1 MMLRIAGWVILAM
14 MVGATGQGADS
25 AAAVCPPPA
34 AEIEIALDSGPWM
47 GLGGHDQFAK
57 MQAPTGTLEQAI
69 DQCVTLDM
77 FANYTPGAGVA
88 VILDGELIYE
98 RGYGIKRLGY
108 PGNVDADTVFR
119 IGSVTKQMTGAA
131 LMQQVESGAVELR
144 TPVTEYIPEFAV
156 AGPWSADS
164 IEVWHLLTHTS
175 GFPDRIIESGPV
187 GVDALSQWATEQ
199 GDVPLHAP
207 PGSFFNYSNPNF
219 SLVALVTERA
229 SGVPY
234 REYIEDQV
242 WRPAGMTSTTFD
254 ASQVV
259 AAGNYTHGHG
269 RGITEPISP
278 LDYDSWWAGPAGF
291 AFSTAGDL
299 AHWALLLTDGGG
311 AVLAPETAAA
321 MQGSYVRSYWGAT
334 QYYGFGIFTE
344 DYRGLDLRHHGGNI
358 AGWGTMLIWA
368 PERRF
373 AVAVLA
379 NTSAALSNAA
389 DCIVEA
395 VLQPTGGFP
404 DYLTDPGTWGG
415 YPGVYDFLDVFGA
428 AFEAEVTLLGQN
440 LAVDFSGTSSIIA
453 AGPSP
458 LIQLYT
464 NNFAADTNGD
474 NYLDTILTFEGGS
487 DTHGSRWL
495 VNRMAVGERYSPRPR
510 NGPDR
515 IR

>member
-1 MMLRIAGWVILAM
+1 MMLRIAGWVSLVM
-14 MVGATGQGADS
+14 MVGATGQATDS

-47 GLGGHDQFAK
+47 WPGGHEQFNK

-77 FANYTPGAGVA
+77 AANYTPGAGVA

-98 RGYGIKRLGY
+98 HGYGVKRRGY
-108 PGNVDADTVFR
+108 PGDVDADTVFR
-119 IGSVTKQMTGAA
+119 IGSVTKQMTAA
-131 LMQQVESGAVELR
+131 AVMQQVELGAVELG
-144 TPVTEYIPEFAV
+144 TPVTEYVPEFAI

-175 GFPDRIIESGPV
+175 GFPDRLLEFGPA

-199 GDVPLHAP
+199 GDIPLHAP

-219 SLVALVTERA
+219 ALAALVAERA

-234 REYIEDQV
+234 RDYIEDQV
-242 WRPAGMTSTTFD
+242 WRPAGMTATTFD
-254 ASQVV
+254 AGQVV

-269 RGITEPISP
+269 QGITDPISP
-278 LDYDSWWAGPAGF
+278 LDYDSWWAGGAGF

-311 AVLAPETAAA
+311 AVLAPDSAAA
-321 MQGSYVRSYWGAT
+321 MQGSYVRSYWGPEL
-334 QYYGFGIFTE
+334 YYGFGIFTE
-344 DYRGLDLRHHGGNI
+344 EYRGLDLRQHGGNLP
-358 AGWGTMLIWA
+358 GWGTMLIWL

-379 NTSAALSNAA
+379 NTSASLGNAA
-389 DCIVEA
+389 YCIVEA

-404 DYLTDPGTWGG
+404 DYSTDPDSWGG
-415 YPGVYDFLDVFGA
+415 YHGVYDFLDVFGV
-428 AFEAEVTLLGQN
+428 AFEAEVTLFGQN
-440 LAVDFSGTSSIIA
+440 LAVDFTGASSIIPA
-453 AGPSP
+453 STSP
-458 LIQLYT
+458 LIQVY
-464 NNFAADTNGD
+464 NNTFAADTD
-474 NYLDTILTFEGGS
+474 DDDFLDTILTFEGDS

-495 VNRMAVGERYSPRPR
+495 VNRRAVGERYSPRPR
-510 NGPDR
+510 NGADR